1 MNTQV
6 KIISIITIPDQLIKG
21 LSLLLMLSIIQ
32 GCSLFGGDDE
42 DKSLL
47 PAELIDFIE
56 TVEVDR
62 DWKTSVGKSHE
73 GLGVGLLPASDGAV
87 SYTHLT
93 LPTKRIV

>member
-1 MNTQV
+1 MNTEV
-6 KIISIITIPDQLIKG
+6 KQLSIITIPNQCMKG
-21 LSLLLMLSIIQ
+21 LSLLLMLSLIQ

-73 GLGVGLLPASDGAV
+73 GLGLSLI
-87 SYTHLT
+87 H
-93 LPTKRIV
+93 I

>member
-1 MNTQV
+1 MNTEL
-6 KIISIITIPDQLIKG
+6 KKLSIITIPNQLIKG

-42 DKSLL
+42 DESLL

-62 DWKTSVGKSHE
+62 F
-73 GLGVGLLPASDGAV
+73 
-87 SYTHLT
+87 
-93 LPTKRIV
+93 